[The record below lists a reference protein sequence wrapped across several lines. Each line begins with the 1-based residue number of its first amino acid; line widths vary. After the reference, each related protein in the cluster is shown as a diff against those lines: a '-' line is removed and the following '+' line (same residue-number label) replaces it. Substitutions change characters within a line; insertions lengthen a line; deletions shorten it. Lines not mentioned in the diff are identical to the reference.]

1 MSDDKLPE
9 GLEHLAGEISREDLQ
24 RLAQQGLL
32 RPSRPAPNRP
42 PTPDGSTSTLRRPP
56 VPPRSDELPP
66 PDPALL
72 ERDKPAEVAYT
83 RFGELQQLRFD
94 LDLPEEE
101 EEEEPKHRFR
111 LRDIPAYI
119 TIGSLSL
126 ALIAERTYNY
136 VRRAK
141 RDFDRLPVMVRTL
154 YYLAAALLLLIL
166 VGFVVGTQ
174 LTDILD
180 PKPDVPVLQD
190 AVIAPY
196 GVDGRALP
204 PADYEPWQLL
214 PETLGD
220 FPRSPDVISATNTSS
235 PTNQCLLGLGYA
247 SDVLDP
253 PTCTRSYGMVGTASA
268 RYLSGRMKVDVAIA
282 RFSNPQKVH
291 GTMIELLIH
300 ARKYGRLGNFSVA
313 SIVETDY
320 FFSNVRGW
328 RSFTW
333 SHGLWVFSIST
344 VKTEVLEQAVEAFPY

>member
-9 GLEHLAGEISREDLQ
+9 GLEHLAREISREDLQ

-32 RPSRPAPNRP
+32 KPSRPAP
-42 PTPDGSTSTLRRPP
+42 DGHTP
-56 VPPRSDELPP
+56 VPRHPPLSPRSDELPP
-66 PDPALL
+66 PDLALL

-83 RFGELQQLRFD
+83 GFGELQQLRFD
-94 LDLPEEE
+94 LDLPAEEE
-101 EEEEPKHRFR
+101 GKEEEPKRRFR
-111 LRDIPAYI
+111 LRDIPTYI
-119 TIGSLSL
+119 TIGGLSL
-126 ALIAERTYNY
+126 ALVVERTYNQA
-136 VRRAK
+136 RRAK
-141 RDFDRLPVMVRTL
+141 HDFDRLPVLVRAL
-154 YYLAAALLLLIL
+154 YYLAAALLSLAL

-174 LTDILD
+174 LTDLLD
-180 PKPDVPVLQD
+180 PKPDVPVLQE
-190 AVIAPY
+190 AIIAPY

-282 RFSNPQKVH
+282 RFSNPQKAH
-291 GTMIELLIH
+291 GTMIELLTH

-313 SIVETDY
+313 GITETDY

-344 VKTEVLEQAVEAFPY
+344 VKMEVLDQAVEAFPY

>member
-1 MSDDKLPE
+1 MSDDENLPE

-24 RLAQQGLL
+24 RLVEQGLL
-32 RPSRPAPNRP
+32 KPSPPA
-42 PTPDGSTSTLRRPP
+42 PDGSTPTPRRS
-56 VPPRSDELPP
+56 RGDELPP

-72 ERDKPAEVAYT
+72 ERDKPAEIAHT

-94 LDLPEEE
+94 LDLAEEE
-101 EEEEPKHRFR
+101 EEEEPKRRFR

-119 TIGSLSL
+119 TIGGLSL
-126 ALIAERTYNY
+126 ALIGERTYNY

-141 RDFDRLPVMVRTL
+141 RDFDRLPVLVRTL
-154 YYLAAALLLLIL
+154 YYLAAALLLLVL
-166 VGFVVGTQ
+166 VGFIVGTQ

-190 AVIAPY
+190 AVFAPY

-204 PADYEPWQLL
+204 LDEYEPWQLL
-214 PETLGD
+214 PESLGD

-247 SDVLDP
+247 SDVLNP
-253 PTCTRSYGMVGTASA
+253 PVCTRSYGMVGTASA
-268 RYLSGRMKVDVAIA
+268 RYLNGRMKVDVAIA

-291 GTMIELLIH
+291 GTMIELLMH
-300 ARKYGRLGNFSVA
+300 ARQYGRLGNFSA
-313 SIVETDY
+313 SSLLETDY
-320 FFSNVRGW
+320 FYSNVRGW

-333 SHGLWVFSIST
+333 SHGVWIFSIST